1 MKLINDEEEGYL
13 PEPEYL
19 KYPTLIFFNMNA

>member
-1 MKLINDEEEGYL
+1 MKQDKDIEGGYQ
-13 PEPEYL
+13 EPEYL